1 MSSIFMSPFVVAVAG
16 CLMILGLGIFGI
28 YSEIDQRRVRSQE
41 RMTLLA
47 RGMSIDDI
55 ERLQRQVQNE
65 DVSDPV
71 RTMNNIRRTAMILFG
86 GGGGIVLFG
95 LLFAAILQMRV
106 CSSSLPPALS
116 PLASALVS
124 GSITKC
130 RRAISRA
137 SASRSIP
144 RIPPVSNTAAFTFWS
159 QPAIRQHAN
168 LRRRRPSV

>member
-1 MSSIFMSPFVVAVAG
+1 MHEIFMSPFSVAVAG

-71 RTMNNIRRTAMILFG
+71 RSMNNIRRTAMILFG
-86 GGGGIVLFG
+86 CGAGIIAFGVL
-95 LLFAAILQMRV
+95 LAAILQMRV
-106 CSSSLPPALS
+106 LLVVPAAGLIPCAIGLGFWIDYKMQARDLARFGLEVDTQS
-116 PLASALVS
+116 PAR
-124 GSITKC
+124 K
-130 RRAISRA
+130 
-137 SASRSIP
+137 
-144 RIPPVSNTAAFTFWS
+144 
-159 QPAIRQHAN
+159 
-168 LRRRRPSV
+168 

>member
-86 GGGGIVLFG
+86 SGAGIIAFG
-95 LLFAAILQMRV
+95 LLLAAVLQMRV
-106 CSSSLPPALS
+106 LLVVPAAGLIPVRHRPWLLDRLPNAG
-116 PLASALVS
+116 A
-124 GSITKC
+124 
-130 RRAISRA
+130 RSRA
-137 SASRSIP
+137 LRP
-144 RIPPVSNTAAFTFWS
+144 RGRYPEF
-159 QPAIRQHAN
+159 
-168 LRRRRPSV
+168 RP